1 MGAVLQQQLAA
12 LLEHPNVGDVRGRGL
27 LIGVEF
33 VADKSSRKPFDR
45 RLRMVETFTDA
56 AQAAGLA
63 VFPNAGQADGTNG
76 DLVLIGPPFIIT
88 EDEISELVRR
98 FRAALDTAITT
109 IRDQT
114 VR

>member
-1 MGAVLQQQLAA
+1 
-12 LLEHPNVGDVRGRGL
+12 
-27 LIGVEF
+27 
-33 VADKSSRKPFDR
+33 
-45 RLRMVETFTDA
+45 
-56 AQAAGLA
+56 LA